1 MGTTADMNVL
11 ARKSTQLHALT
22 EEEKAQLKKALLEML
37 QDLMRVFEKHH
48 ITYMLGFGS
57 CLGAVRHGGFIPWT
71 TIWTCWF

>member
-48 ITYMLGFGS
+48 IIL
-57 CLGAVRHGGFIPWT
+57 L
-71 TIWTCWF
+71 